1 MRSKVLHVSNTDKP
15 VSPEPEQVPV
25 HDDER
30 VVAVGERDLD
40 GRLQD
45 GVVDDARV
53 LDAVAAARIVRRSV
67 ARGTVQASEM
77 RPGSPRLPKCQ
88 CHVTG

>member
-1 MRSKVLHVSNTDKP
+1 M
-15 VSPEPEQVPV
+15 SPEPEQVPV

-53 LDAVAAARIVRRSV
+53 LNAVATQVLGRFVL
-67 ARGTVQASEM
+67 RGTVQASEV
-77 RPGSPRLPKCQ
+77 RLGSPRLPKCQ
-88 CHVTG
+88 CDVTWVDST

>member
-1 MRSKVLHVSNTDKP
+1 MSTK
-15 VSPEPEQVPV
+15 PEQVPV

-30 VVAVGERDLD
+30 VVAVGQRDLD

-45 GVVDDARV
+45 GVVDDAGV
-53 LDAVAAARIVRRSV
+53 LDAVAAQILRPSV

-88 CHVTG
+88 CDDVTGC